1 MDKQLLEYLR
11 AMALELAALA
21 EEGNFASL
29 SQFFGMA
36 ALDAGQRLG
45 PAIVFSQEAPQEMRQ
60 GTHQEMRQEGS
71 KEAPADGPVA
81 AGQRRSRPRRRR
93 TDEPA
98 GTRHFRRSRKH
109 PLHAAT

>member
-1 MDKQLLEYLR
+1 MMDKELLEYLR
-11 AMALELAALA
+11 AMALEMSALA

-29 SQFFGMA
+29 SQLFGMA
-36 ALDAGQRLG
+36 ALEAGQRLG
-45 PAIVFSQEAPQEMRQ
+45 PAIVFSQEAPQE
-60 GTHQEMRQEGS
+60 TLEEGP
-71 KEAPADGPVA
+71 KEAPADGPVS
-81 AGQRRSRPRRRR
+81 AGRRRSRPRRRR

>member
-1 MDKQLLEYLR
+1 MMDKELLEYLR
-11 AMALELAALA
+11 AMALEMSALA

-29 SQFFGMA
+29 SQLFGMA

-45 PAIVFSQEAPQEMRQ
+45 PAIVFSQEAPQETRQ
-60 GTHQEMRQEGS
+60 ETRQEGP
-71 KEAPADGPVA
+71 KEAPADGPVS
-81 AGQRRSRPRRRR
+81 AGRRRSRPRRRR

>member
-1 MDKQLLEYLR
+1 MDKELLEYLR
-11 AMALELAALA
+11 AMALEMSALA

-29 SQFFGMA
+29 SQLFGMA
-36 ALDAGQRLG
+36 ALEAGQRLG
-45 PAIVFSQEAPQEMRQ
+45 PAIVFSQEAP
-60 GTHQEMRQEGS
+60 
-71 KEAPADGPVA
+71 ADGPVS
-81 AGQRRSRPRRRR
+81 AGRRRSRPRRRR